1 MFIVETFLLLTC
13 DEHYRKKSL
22 VIYAVCIVFCCSIQ
36 IWVYGNS
43 FESFLIAVANPNKLA
58 LERWASE
65 NGIEGDF
72 DSLCEDKRAKDY
84 LLGELNRIAK
94 EKKVLFL
101 CCRSLFIE

>member
-1 MFIVETFLLLTC
+1 MLFIVEAFLLLTC
-13 DEHYRKKSL
+13 DERYRDKSS
-22 VIYAVCIVFCCSIQ
+22 VIYVGYTVFCCSIQ

-43 FESFLIAVANPNKLA
+43 FESFLVAVANPNMLA

-94 EKKVLFL
+94 EKKVLFP
-101 CCRSLFIE
+101 CCRSLLI